1 MFKKRPHFWYNKSQR
16 NGVFFLLL
24 VIIFLQITISLVDF
38 STNNQPFNSNE
49 SIALNAKIDS
59 LKKIEIENRKPKIYP
74 FNPNYITDYKGAQL
88 GMSIQEIDRLLA
100 FRKTNKFINSV
111 SQFQKITQVSDS
123 LLGKISPYFK
133 FPDWVVKQNQQVNV
147 KSSTLKL
154 NDSKVKRSTTDLN
167 FATVKD
173 FQTINGVNEYLAER
187 IIKYRTKLSGF
198 TFNNQLLE
206 VWKLE
211 KTTAQNILAFF
222 KIIEKPIIKKTNVNT
237 ATFKQVLSNP
247 YVDFDLCKKIFE
259 FRDEVAELQSI
270 DELKNIEGFPLDK
283 YDRIILYLE
292 AK

>member
-1 MFKKRPHFWYNKSQR
+1 M
-16 NGVFFLLL
+16 
-24 VIIFLQITISLVDF
+24 
-38 STNNQPFNSNE
+38 
-49 SIALNAKIDS
+49 
-59 LKKIEIENRKPKIYP
+59 
-74 FNPNYITDYKGAQL
+74 
-88 GMSIQEIDRLLA
+88 
-100 FRKTNKFINSV
+100 
-111 SQFQKITQVSDS
+111 
-123 LLGKISPYFK
+123 
-133 FPDWVVKQNQQVNV
+133 
-147 KSSTLKL
+147 
-154 NDSKVKRSTTDLN
+154 
-167 FATVKD
+167 
-173 FQTINGVNEYLAER
+173 AER